1 MLSLKVARHFHG
13 SREELYNL
21 CSKKKVL
28 ISYRAADLHLCFL
41 KCYFT
46 VYQGL
51 CFRIMEK
58 RQKKYI
64 DAYLQ
69 KLLLVCFIFIDAPSG
84 TRGGVEEYEAM
95 EVDTDG
101 GPGPQ
106 RCKYTTTS
114 L

>member
-1 MLSLKVARHFHG
+1 MLLHSLSGLVFSNNG
-13 SREELYNL
+13 
-21 CSKKKVL
+21 KKGK
-28 ISYRAADLHLCFL
+28 
-41 KCYFT
+41 
-46 VYQGL
+46 
-51 CFRIMEK
+51 
-58 RQKKYI
+58 KKYI